1 MVMKLK
7 SILLSIL
14 LFEFYLTPVYSQKP
28 CLQESVPVISAK
40 GPQQF
45 YSFRISTALNEDVYY
60 LSADLAFRIDNKL
73 NIQTVL
79 GFYFTP
85 EEYKILKFD
94 TEGVY
99 LNLNE
104 RRYIALLLFEKT
116 FWFNNTLGAY
126 VSAGGG
132 WAWFSYAGSNKDE
145 NNPVVPALNTG
156 LDINFSKN
164 TESGFSIGM
173 RIGYELLNFKSE
185 TDHLGFLSILF
196 RF

>member
-1 MVMKLK
+1 MKLK

-14 LFEFYLTPVYSQKP
+14 LIEFYLNPFYSQKLCP
-28 CLQESVPVISAK
+28 LECASVLPSK
-40 GPQQF
+40 GPQQL
-45 YSFRISTALNEDVYY
+45 YSIRTSTSINEEIFY
-60 LSADLAFRIDNKL
+60 LSADLAFRIDYKL
-73 NIQTVL
+73 NIQAVL

-94 TEGVY
+94 TKGVF

-104 RRYIALLLFEKT
+104 RRYVALLLFEKT

-126 VSAGGG
+126 TSAGGG
-132 WAWFSYAGSNKDE
+132 WVWFSYAGSNQDE

-173 RIGYELLNFKSE
+173 RIGYELINFKSE